1 MGEPEIKPS
10 VGDTMSANSQEG
22 VGGGTVPRSS
32 CQGSGRVRQG
42 RGSKISITVDPCIV
56 LSADPFLF

>member
-22 VGGGTVPRSS
+22 EGGHCPKILMAGEWEGET
-32 CQGSGRVRQG
+32 RQG
-42 RGSKISITVDPCIV
+42 I
-56 LSADPFLF
+56 

>member
-22 VGGGTVPRSS
+22 VGGALSQDPH
-32 CQGSGRVRQG
+32 GREVG
-42 RGSKISITVDPCIV
+42 G
-56 LSADPFLF
+56 